1 MRNRDRLGSSSAASI
16 LASFELHDCTQV
28 CRAFARGRCL
38 KSNDPNDPM
47 RCREHHDRP
56 KGEVKCCSIL
66 DSDDPLYNKNFT
78 ACRAKMAGEE
88 CQYICSAQEAVGVT
102 PMETGAPQGSQP
114 GARGGQLTTAG
125 GPAAADGEVAA
136 FDAGCGRAEGGDRA
150 AGGAGA
156 A

>member
-1 MRNRDRLGSSSAASI
+1 MKPTDTHARLSDRRGLKRDRRDDATTDEKAARSASSAASI
-16 LASFELHDCTQV
+16 FASFEMHDCAQV

-38 KSNDPNDPM
+38 KSNDPSDPT

-88 CQYICSAQEAVGVT
+88 CQYICSAQEAVGAT
-102 PMETGAPQGSQP
+102 PMEQGA
-114 GARGGQLTTAG
+114 
-125 GPAAADGEVAA
+125 E
-136 FDAGCGRAEGGDRA
+136 GDRA